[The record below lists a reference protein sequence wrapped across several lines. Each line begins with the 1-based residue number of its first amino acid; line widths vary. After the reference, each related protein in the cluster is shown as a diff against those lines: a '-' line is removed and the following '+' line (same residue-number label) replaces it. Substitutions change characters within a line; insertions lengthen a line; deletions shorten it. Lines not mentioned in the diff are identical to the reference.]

1 MLSFCVNKR
10 NIKIS
15 LGEFTGIKEKKS
27 QSNKKLTQIRIAI
40 SYIKTVDNNRMSQQ
54 KSSSNQNNKCKSKL
68 NESHRVL
75 YRCSIQSFD
84 FVVSEPSG
92 FTRCTKP
99 ASVVQ
104 TLANWM
110 QTKSTTTGFSLGTGR
125 RLKRLLQNK
134 LTPVQIDKKIFSRN
148 LKLFETVNLAGS
160 RFLRET
166 LLYHDQNSPE
176 CTISH
181 LEIKIFLGGGMLL
194 PLTNMVAISSDYE
207 TCLKI
212 YIVETFT
219 KRHIYCICT
228 EYRLFYFKMGKRAVK
243 DANKP
248 KGKMSAYAY
257 FVQICREEHKKKN
270 GDEKVSFAKFSKKCS
285 ERWRSM
291 NDKEKGR
298 FRDMADNDKKRY
310 DEEMKSYVPP
320 KGEKGKKRKR
330 TKDPNA
336 PKRSLSAFFFF
347 CNEERGAI
355 KAAHPEHGV
364 GDIAKELGK
373 MWNQV
378 DETTKSKFEAKAA
391 KDKLRYEAVSFLSLN
406 LY

>member
-228 EYRLFYFKMGKRAVK
+228 EYRLFCV
-243 DANKP
+243 
-248 KGKMSAYAY
+248 
-257 FVQICREEHKKKN
+257 
-270 GDEKVSFAKFSKKCS
+270 
-285 ERWRSM
+285 
-291 NDKEKGR
+291 
-298 FRDMADNDKKRY
+298 
-310 DEEMKSYVPP
+310 
-320 KGEKGKKRKR
+320 
-330 TKDPNA
+330 
-336 PKRSLSAFFFF
+336 
-347 CNEERGAI
+347 I
-355 KAAHPEHGV
+355 KY
-364 GDIAKELGK
+364 I
-373 MWNQV
+373 
-378 DETTKSKFEAKAA
+378 ETT
-391 KDKLRYEAVSFLSLN
+391 
-406 LY
+406 